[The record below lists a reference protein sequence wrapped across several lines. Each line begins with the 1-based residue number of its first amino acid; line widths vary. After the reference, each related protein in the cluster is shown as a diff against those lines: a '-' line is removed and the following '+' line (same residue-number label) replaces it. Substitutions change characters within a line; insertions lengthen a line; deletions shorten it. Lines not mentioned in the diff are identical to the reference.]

1 MEMKDGT
8 QEKASCSQTALDV
21 AERRA
26 LSNEGGNDEK
36 EIVLCLGAMWN
47 SKIRKTVA
55 NSSRKAGNT
64 IHLLPSM

>member
-1 MEMKDGT
+1 MGS
-8 QEKASCSQTALDV
+8 QEKASCSQTALDG

-26 LSNEGGNDEK
+26 LSNRVGNDER

-55 NSSRKAGNT
+55 NSSMKAGNT